1 MRLLR
6 LDLLRYGHLTDT
18 RLDFP
23 EEAPLVVVL
32 GPNEAGKS
40 TTLSAIGDALF
51 GFPARSPY
59 AFLHE
64 TSALRLGFEVLGRDG
79 SRTAFLRR
87 KGNKNTLLDAAE
99 NPVPEASL
107 LRLLGGASRAL
118 FETTYGL
125 NGATLRDGALSLLA
139 SGGEAGESLLAGMG
153 LPHLRRALDR
163 LDAEAK
169 ALHGDG
175 RGRRALSAAA
185 ESWAVQRRAA
195 EDAAIRPRDW
205 LETKAAYDALCTEIE
220 DATAQGDKL
229 AAEAARLHRA
239 RRILPLL
246 ASLDA
251 LRSDAEAVADAPA
264 LPADASATLRQLL
277 EDQRLA
283 AEDHRR
289 ETAEAGALEVESA
302 ALQQDP
308 AILEVQD
315 QLDLLAARQS
325 GALEAARDLPG
336 VQRKVEDFRAEVE
349 EAAALLGSS
358 ATPEELREAL
368 PRAADR
374 QAAQA
379 LIRRHTELATAQ
391 RSAEATL
398 AEARRQRDALAARLA
413 DSTAPPATA
422 PLRRAIDAAR
432 GEGQLDRELAA
443 AECALAEATRQVAT
457 ALSALPLWSGDA
469 TALAALP
476 LPLPPAT
483 EAAAKHLAEAAA
495 AAASERAAEVALAAE
510 IGALEEAVQNLAR
523 GETVPTPALIA
534 AERARRDAAWAILRD
549 HLASGTTA
557 DPALPDIFE
566 ALRDQAD
573 RLADARADDAARV
586 NDYAAK
592 SARLDLLHT
601 RGPQARAACQ
611 RADAAVAEAE
621 AAWQALWQPAGLVA
635 QDAATMAEWRRSRA
649 EVLRLAEQQSA
660 AQRKR
665 DELAA
670 RRGAALAAL
679 HAVLPGPET
688 LLAPVLDRAQD
699 ALAEAEGAQQQHR
712 DLTRRAAEA
721 AEQVEAARHAEARTA
736 AALADFVPQWRAATE
751 ALRLPA
757 EASAEA
763 VERALGAWTRVAEAA
778 KAWRSDAAR
787 VANMTQAIE
796 AFGQE
801 TRQVLDRLGIPPGED
816 SAPASVAQLTRR
828 LAAAR
833 EAAKES
839 AALAKR
845 LQNRRQAAAA
855 AAARLT
861 EAEHRLAALR
871 QAAGAADLP
880 ALEEAIRRA
889 AARSEL
895 RTAIA
900 QAEAALRA
908 QGDGHDEAT
917 LRAEAE
923 GTDPDQATA
932 RLHRIAAEQAALLER
947 QGTLGARR
955 QDAEARLAAM
965 QRGQDAAAHAQQARH
980 HLAEA
985 SAAAER
991 YARLHLA
998 RTLLQSGIERIRQ
1011 ERQGPLLRQ
1020 ASAHFALLTEGR
1032 YTRLATDEDEAG
1044 RTLLRAVRDS
1054 GTECPV
1060 DALSEG
1066 TRDQLFL
1073 ALRVAAVEAQAA
1085 SAEPLPFIA
1094 DDLLATF
1101 DDARASAALALLTR
1115 LGATTQAILFTHHAH
1130 LAELAARQGAV
1141 VREMPGFQAADF
1153 QVQAQT
1159 A

>member
-6 LDLLRYGHLTDT
+6 LELLRYGHLTDA

-23 EEAPLVVVL
+23 ADAPLVVVL

-40 TTLSAIGDALF
+40 TTLSAIGDALW
-51 GFPARSPY
+51 GFPTRSPY

-79 SRTAFLRR
+79 TRAAFQRR

-99 NPVPEASL
+99 NPVPDAAL

-125 NGATLRDGALSLLA
+125 NGAAMRDGALSLLQ

-153 LPHLRRALDR
+153 LPHLRKALDR
-163 LDAEAK
+163 LDAEAR

-185 ESWAVQRRAA
+185 ESWAEQRRAA
-195 EDAAIRPRDW
+195 EEAAIRPRDW
-205 LETKAAYDALCTEIE
+205 LETKTAYDGLSTAIE
-220 DATAQGDKL
+220 DATAQGDAL
-229 AAEAARLHRA
+229 AVEAARLHRA

-251 LRSDAEAVADAPA
+251 LRSDAEAVADAPT
-264 LPADASATLRQLL
+264 LPADAGATLRQLL
-277 EDQRLA
+277 EDQRQA
-283 AEDHRR
+283 VEDQRR
-289 ETAEAGALEVESA
+289 ETAEAEALDAESA
-302 ALQQDP
+302 ALVQDP
-308 AILEVQD
+308 AVLEQQD
-315 QLDLLAARQS
+315 ALDLLAARRN

-336 VQRKVEDFRAEVE
+336 VQRKVEGFRAEVE
-349 EAAALLGSS
+349 EAAALLGSTD
-358 ATPEELREAL
+358 TPEDLREAL

-379 LIRRHTELATAQ
+379 LIRRHTELATAR
-391 RSAEATL
+391 RSAEAAL
-398 AEARRQRDALAARLA
+398 AEAQRQRDALAARLA
-413 DSTAPPATA
+413 ACPAPPATA

-443 AECALAEATRQVAT
+443 AERALAEATRQVAT
-457 ALSALPLWSGDA
+457 ALSALPLWSGSA
-469 TALAALP
+469 EELAALP

-483 EAAAKHLAEAAA
+483 DSVAKLLAEATAA
-495 AAASERAAEVALAAE
+495 AEAARAAEVALSDERA
-510 IGALEEAVQNLAR
+510 ALEEAIQNLAR
-523 GETVPTPALIA
+523 GETVPTAALIA
-534 AERARRDAAWAILRD
+534 AERTRRDAAWAVLRG
-549 HLASGTTA
+549 HLAAGTPT
-557 DPALPDIFE
+557 DPTLPDTFE

-573 RLADARADDAARV
+573 RLADARADDAGRV
-586 NDYAAK
+586 SDYTAK
-592 SARLDLLHT
+592 TSRLDLL
-601 RGPQARAACQ
+601 RARAPLARAACLQ
-611 RADAAVAEAE
+611 ASAALAEAE
-621 AAWQALWQPAGLVA
+621 AAWQALWQRAGLVA
-635 QDAATMAEWRRSRA
+635 QDAATMAEWRRARA
-649 EVLRLAEQQSA
+649 EVLRLAEQNAA

-665 DELAA
+665 DELLA
-670 RRGAALAAL
+670 RRAAALDAL

-688 LLAPVLDRAQD
+688 LLAPLLDCAQD
-699 ALAEAEGAQQQHR
+699 ALAEAENAQQQHR
-712 DLTRRAAEA
+712 DLTRRATEA
-721 AEQVEAARHAEARTA
+721 AEQVEAARHAAARTA
-736 AALADFVPQWRAATE
+736 AALADFAPQWRAATE

-787 VANMTQAIE
+787 VADMTQAME
-796 AFGQE
+796 AFDRD
-801 TRQVLDRLGIPPGED
+801 TRQVLHRLGIPPGEE
-816 SAPASVAQLTRR
+816 SAPALVAQLTRR
-828 LAAAR
+828 LASAR
-833 EAAKES
+833 DAAKAS
-839 AALAKR
+839 SALAR
-845 LQNRRQAAAA
+845 RMQDRRQAAAA
-855 AAARLT
+855 ATTRRT
-861 EAEHRLAALR
+861 EAEQRLADLR
-871 QAAGAADLP
+871 AAAGAEDLP

-889 AARSEL
+889 AARTEL

-900 QAEAALRA
+900 QAQAALRA
-908 QGDGHDEAT
+908 QGDGHDESA

-932 RLHRIAAEQAALLER
+932 RLHRIEAEQAALRER
-947 QGTLGARR
+947 LTTLGAQR

-965 QRGQDAAAHAQQARH
+965 HRGQDAAGHAQQARH

-998 RTLLQSGIERIRQ
+998 RNLLQAGIERIRQ

-1032 YTRLATDEDEAG
+1032 YARLATDEDEAG

-1085 SAEPLPFIA
+1085 AAEPLPFIA

-1101 DDARASAALALLTR
+1101 DDRRASAALALLTR
-1115 LGATTQAILFTHHAH
+1115 LGATTQTILFTHHAH

-1141 VREMPGFQAADF
+1141 VREMPGFQAL
-1153 QVQAQT
+1153 AQT

>member
-18 RLDFP
+18 QLDFP
-23 EEAPLVVVL
+23 ESAPLVVVL

-79 SRTAFLRR
+79 SRSAFQRR

-99 NPVPEASL
+99 NPVPDTAL

-125 NGATLRDGALSLLA
+125 NGATLRDGALSLLQ

-153 LPHLRRALDR
+153 LPHLRKALDR
-163 LDAEAK
+163 LDAEAR

-185 ESWAVQRRAA
+185 ESWAEQRRAA

-205 LETKAAYDALCTEIE
+205 LETKAAYDSLSTAIE
-220 DATAQGDKL
+220 EATAQGDTL

-251 LRSDAEAVADAPA
+251 LRSEAEAVADAPA
-264 LPADASATLRQLL
+264 LPADAAATLRQLL
-277 EDQRLA
+277 EDHRLA
-283 AEDHRR
+283 AEDQRR
-289 ETAEAGALEVESA
+289 ESAEAQALEAESA
-302 ALQQDP
+302 ALRQDP
-308 AILEVQD
+308 EVLAAQD
-315 QLDLLAARQS
+315 ELDLLAARRS

-336 VQRKVEDFRAEVE
+336 VQRKVEGFRAEVE
-349 EAAALLGSS
+349 EAAALLGST
-358 ATPEELREAL
+358 ATPEDLREAL

-391 RSAEATL
+391 RSAEAAL
-398 AEARRQRDALAARLA
+398 AEAIRQRDAATARLA
-413 DSTAPPATA
+413 ACPAPPATA

-443 AECALAEATRQVAT
+443 ADRALAEAARQVAT
-457 ALSALPLWSGDA
+457 ALSALPIWSGDA
-469 TALAALP
+469 ATLAALP

-483 EAAAKHLAEAAA
+483 EAAAKQLADATAAA
-495 AAASERAAEVALAAE
+495 DAARATEAALAAE
-510 IGALEEAVQNLAR
+510 IADLEEALQHLAR
-523 GETVPTPALIA
+523 GETVPTPARIA
-534 AERARRDAAWAILRD
+534 AERARRDAAWAALRT
-549 HLASGTTA
+549 HLTAGTPA
-557 DPALPDIFE
+557 DPALPDTFE

-573 RLADARADDAARV
+573 RLADARADDAGRV
-586 NDYAAK
+586 SDYTTK
-592 SARLDLLHT
+592 SARRDLL
-601 RGPQARAACQ
+601 RAREPMVRAACLE
-611 RADAAVAEAE
+611 ADAAAAAAEV
-621 AAWQALWQPAGLVA
+621 AWQALWQPAGVVA
-635 QDAATMAEWRRSRA
+635 QNAATMAEWRRSRA
-649 EVLRLAEQQSA
+649 EVLRLAEQEAA

-670 RRGAALAAL
+670 RRDAALATL
-679 HAVLPGPET
+679 HAVLPGSET
-688 LLAPVLDRAQD
+688 SLAPLLDRAQD
-699 ALAEAEGAQQQHR
+699 SLADAEAAQQQHR
-712 DLTRRAAEA
+712 DLARRAAEA
-721 AEQVEAARHAEARTA
+721 AEQVDAARHAQFRAA
-736 AALADFVPQWRAATE
+736 AALAGFAPEWRAATE
-751 ALRLPA
+751 SLRLPA
-757 EASAEA
+757 GASAEA

-778 KAWRSDAAR
+778 KAWRGDAAR
-787 VANMTQAIE
+787 VADMTQAIE
-796 AFGQE
+796 TFGRD

-816 SAPASVAQLTRR
+816 SAPALVAQLTRR
-828 LAAAR
+828 LATAR
-833 EAAKES
+833 ESAKES

-845 LQNRRQAAAA
+845 LQDRHQAAATA
-855 AAARLT
+855 TTRLA
-861 EAEHRLAALR
+861 EAQHRLADLR
-871 QAAGAADLP
+871 AAAGAEDLP

-889 AARSEL
+889 AARTTL
-895 RTAIA
+895 RSAIT

-908 QGDGHDEAT
+908 QGDGHDEAA
-917 LRAEAE
+917 LRAEAA

-932 RLHRIAAEQAALLER
+932 RLHRIEAEQAALRER
-947 QGTLGARR
+947 LTTLGAQR

-965 QRGQDAAAHAQQARH
+965 QQGRDAAAHAQQARH

-985 SAAAER
+985 STAAER

-1011 ERQGPLLRQ
+1011 ERQGPLLRE
-1020 ASAHFALLTEGR
+1020 ASQHFALLTEGR
-1032 YTRLATDEDEAG
+1032 YARLATDEDESG
-1044 RTLLRAVRDS
+1044 RTLLRAVRDT

-1085 SAEPLPFIA
+1085 STEPLPFIA

-1101 DDARASAALALLTR
+1101 DDRRASAALALLTR
-1115 LGATTQAILFTHHAH
+1115 LGATTQTILFTHHAH

-1141 VREMPGFQAADF
+1141 VREMPGFQAL
-1153 QVQAQT
+1153 AQP